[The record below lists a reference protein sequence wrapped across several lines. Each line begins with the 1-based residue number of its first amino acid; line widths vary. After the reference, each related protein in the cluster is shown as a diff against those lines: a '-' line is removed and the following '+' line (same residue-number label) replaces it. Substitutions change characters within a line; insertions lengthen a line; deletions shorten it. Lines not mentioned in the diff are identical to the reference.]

1 MRLMLMLV
9 LASGEWLQVTLPTLV
24 NPNTIGADDEQHGDD
39 DFNPAATATSSSLT
53 YEMAGMFTPY
63 AVGKQGPTQSTRKLG
78 TSVGWEQKC
87 ERHRQQERSSLHG
100 LQRQLANP
108 SLSIND
114 RRRVEVQLV
123 ETLKG
128 MYKRQQEALI
138 NDEIEREQKRCVS
151 MRLEQSEMGKARL
164 KRQFH
169 SEREQYRGQI
179 ERIKEECSMALAAT
193 MAKFNMLR

>member
-9 LASGEWLQVTLPTLV
+9 LAAGEWLQVTLPTLG
-24 NPNTIGADDEQHGDD
+24 NPNTIGADDEEHGDD
-39 DFNPAATATSSSLT
+39 DFDPAATATSSSLT

-78 TSVGWEQKC
+78 TSVGWEQK
-87 ERHRQQERSSLHG
+87 
-100 LQRQLANP
+100 
-108 SLSIND
+108 
-114 RRRVEVQLV
+114 RRVEVQLV